1 MNDTP
6 FLLPEHRLNELIDA
20 LVEQGWYVGRDF
32 IPQTLHAP
40 LFDEVM
46 RKAEHDALTAAGIG
60 RGRDHHR
67 RGDIRGD
74 AIQWLNRESLAQRRY
89 LDAMGELQLAL
100 NKALFLG
107 LFEYEAHFAY
117 YPAGAF
123 YKRHL
128 DSFRGRANRIISTV
142 SYLNS
147 DWPSD
152 AGGEMVIFAEDTADQ
167 APERSGQPERP
178 ERQLQELARV
188 RPEAGT
194 FACFLS
200 EQVPHEVLPTRQP
213 RASIAGW
220 FRVNTSLGNI
230 VDPAR

>member
-1 MNDTP
+1 MSQLDS
-6 FLLPEHRLNELIDA
+6 LLPEHRLSELVDA
-20 LVEQGWYVGRDF
+20 LVDQGWYVGRDF
-32 IPQTLHAP
+32 IPPALHAP
-40 LFDEVM
+40 LFDEVI
-46 RKAEHDALTAAGIG
+46 RKADHDALITAGIG

-67 RGDIRGD
+67 RVDIRGD
-74 AIQWLNRESLAQRRY
+74 AIQWLDRESLAQRRY

-100 NKALFLG
+100 NQALFLG

-117 YPAGAF
+117 YPSGAF

-128 DSFRGRANRIISTV
+128 DSFRGRANRVISTV
-142 SYLNS
+142 SYLNP

-152 AGGEMVIFAEDTADQ
+152 GGGEMVIFAEDTAKH
-167 APERSGQPERP
+167 ATGRSERKYR
-178 ERQLQELARV
+178 ELARV

-200 EQVPHEVLPTRQP
+200 EQVPHEVLPTHQP

-220 FRVNTSLGNI
+220 FRLNTSLGSI